1 MASYKRYTRF
11 KEQKPRRHRN
21 LAYTDG
27 VMYVGKEET
36 KWKGSRKIGYEFVP
50 LTKVKF
56 SEVYKREEDVLYARQ
71 VNRKLDLKL
80 KTYRVEELDNNALVR
95 INGQIYDV
103 IKTDGKDKEL
113 FVYLERRN
121 NDGAYNTDGNR

>member
-21 LAYTDG
+21 LSFTDG
-27 VMYVGKEET
+27 VMYIGKEES
-36 KWKGSRKIGYEFVP
+36 KWKGSRKIGYEFIP
-50 LTKVKF
+50 ITKVKF

-71 VNRKLDLKL
+71 VNRRLDLKL
-80 KTYRVEELDNNALVR
+80 KTYRVQGLDNDSLVR
-95 INGQIYDV
+95 IDNQIYDV
-103 IKTDGKDKEL
+103 IKTDGKGKEL

-121 NDGAYNTDGNR
+121 NDGNKTNSNR